1 MLMPDQQASELTK
14 PCVGSLHDP
23 TANIAPQ
30 FTSILVAPFL
40 VVLPVGRNQF
50 NPSLLQALTQRVGVV
65 AAVGDHALRLLPR
78 TAFPAWDPDFGE
90 CGFRKRNFTGG
101 GTFQPNSQRKTLTV
115 DQYHPL
121 RPLAPLGF
129 TDRETPFFAG
139 TKLPSIKDSSNLSRP
154 CSASAPSS
162 AKATDA
168 RPARSAPPRRFAE
181 ATECRRNNPG
191 SMPRAGLDCPAVA
204 WAGAAWVPPTPT
216 AHPSTASAVS
226 S

>member
-90 CGFRKRNFTGG
+90 CGFRKRNLTGG
-101 GTFQPNSQRKTLTV
+101 GNFQPNSQRKTLTV

-129 TDRETPFFAG
+129 TDREARGRIGWYWSTVKVFRWEFGWKVPPPVKLRLRKPHSPKSGSHAG
-139 TKLPSIKDSSNLSRP
+139 
-154 CSASAPSS
+154 
-162 AKATDA
+162 KAV
-168 RPARSAPPRRFAE
+168 RGKSRSA
-181 ATECRRNNPG
+181 
-191 SMPRAGLDCPAVA
+191 
-204 WAGAAWVPPTPT
+204 
-216 AHPSTASAVS
+216 
-226 S
+226 